1 MDQIIGCAVLSRS
14 KPSQLK
20 MEGRGT
26 KSLLGRLAH
35 GRASVNYAFSCTFAW
50 SLALQPY
57 GRLHRRLNRK
67 HGPITD

>member
-20 MEGRGT
+20 MEGRGK

-35 GRASVNYAFSCTFAW
+35 GLAKFVMLFLARLRDLWPC
-50 SLALQPY
+50 SLMVACI
-57 GRLHRRLNRK
+57 GA
-67 HGPITD
+67 